1 MTTCPEEYIC
11 PITKEIMN
19 DPVMGPDGHT
29 YELLAIEEWL
39 RDHGVSPM
47 TRVPMSV
54 DQLVKNHAL
63 RNLIERYLTDTT
75 GSPGRAV
82 PTSTAQT
89 QSPAEPP
96 KTEPIKVSIETTIT
110 SKRNSSEK
118 DLACITIVPP
128 VTGNRI
134 ETVVVAMLDVSGSM
148 GTEAS
153 LPKDTTEE
161 SQGFSR
167 LDLVKHSMKTIKE
180 LLNEKDYLAII
191 TFSDRAEMCMN
202 LTKMDAQGK
211 RDADGSI
218 ERLLP
223 DASTNIWDALRLGI
237 ETARKPICRDK
248 NVVLLLLTD
257 GEPNINPPRGLAP
270 TLKNTI
276 EGLKEEA
283 ERFSIHAFGFGY
295 KLDSV
300 LLNEI
305 SSIGRGTYAYI
316 PDCTMVGTV
325 FINFMASTLSTVIP
339 NAVLDVEGVEI
350 LKAYGN
356 VSIQKKANGAVIPL
370 GSIQYGQSRTILLE
384 INNSYQ
390 PDLTVKLDCIFK
402 GEMEIDPS
410 QPLFK
415 STRDQKTVDSYAVG
429 ILTEA
434 LVSIAKQKYSTA
446 FNGKI
451 RGVMQEIEALP
462 SSPFIDALLKD
473 IDSSSEN
480 EGQITKAVSSQDWYT
495 RWGRDHL
502 LSFSKSHLLQ
512 RCANFKDSSLQEFG
526 GPLFKTIQEE
536 ANKIFCS
543 LPPPKP
549 SCDGT
554 SQPVRGHNSPSNQPV
569 SHQRKR
575 AVPAA
580 SSMSMYLS
588 IHSGCFD
595 GKGLVTMADGQKK
608 HVQDLRRGDQI
619 SSSNGMVAVVQAL
632 VETVIPKD
640 QGIEVVEVDG
650 VLLTPWHPVF
660 SNSRNAWVFPVEI
673 GTPVRMQLGSIY
685 NLVLDSS
692 HIVKINNLDVITL
705 GHGKSEGILSHP
717 YFGTAKVIDDLK
729 SHPGWSTGHLVIIDP
744 KTERDAQGL
753 VCKFF

>member
-1 MTTCPEEYIC
+1 MTCPEEYIC

-19 DPVMGPDGHT
+19 DPVMGPDGHS

-47 TRVPMSV
+47 TREPMTA

-63 RNLIERYLTDTT
+63 RNLIERYLLDTT
-75 GSPGRAV
+75 GSPVRTVA
-82 PTSTAQT
+82 TSNAQT
-89 QSPAEPP
+89 QLPAQPP
-96 KTEPIKVSIETTIT
+96 KTEPVKVSIETTVT
-110 SKRNSSEK
+110 SKRNSSDK
-118 DLACITIVPP
+118 DLARITIVPP
-128 VTGNRI
+128 ETGNRV
-134 ETVVVAMLDVSGSM
+134 ETVVIAMLDVSGSM

-153 LPKDTTEE
+153 LPKDATEE

-180 LLNEKDYLAII
+180 LLNDKDYLAII

-202 LTKMDAQGK
+202 LTRMDTQGK
-211 RDADGSI
+211 QNADGSI

-248 NVVLLLLTD
+248 NVILLLLTD

-276 EGLKEEA
+276 DSLKKEA

-295 KLDSV
+295 KLDSI

-316 PDCTMVGTV
+316 PDCSMVGTV
-325 FINFMASTLSTVIP
+325 FINFMASALSTAIP

-350 LKAYGN
+350 LKAFGN
-356 VSIQKKANGAVIPL
+356 VVIQKKASGAVIPL
-370 GSIQYGQSRTILLE
+370 GSIQYGQSRTVLLE
-384 INNSYQ
+384 ISKSYQ
-390 PDLTVKLDCIFK
+390 SDLAVKLDCIFK
-402 GEMEIDPS
+402 GEMEVDQS
-410 QPLFK
+410 QPLYT
-415 STRDQKTVDSYAVG
+415 STRDQKTADSYAVG

-434 LVSIAKQKYSTA
+434 LVSIAKQKYSAT

-451 RGVMQEIEALP
+451 RAVMQELEALP
-462 SSPFIDALLKD
+462 SSPFIDALMKD

-480 EGQITKAVSSQDWYT
+480 EGQIMKAVSSQDWYT

-512 RCANFKDSSLQEFG
+512 RCANFKDSSLQEYG

-554 SQPVRGHNSPSNQPV
+554 SQPVRGHNTPVNQSVHHQPS
-569 SHQRKR
+569 R
-575 AVPAA
+575 AHAA
-580 SSMSMYLS
+580 SSMSMYLN
-588 IHSGCFD
+588 IHGGCFD
-595 GKGLVTMADGQKK
+595 GNGLVTMADGQNK

-619 SSSNGMVAVVQAL
+619 ISFNGMVAVVQAL

-640 QGIEVVEVDG
+640 QGIEIVEVDG

-660 SNSRNAWVFPVEI
+660 STSKKTWVFPVEI
-673 GTPVRMQLGSIY
+673 GKTVRMQLGSIF

-705 GHGKSEGILSHP
+705 GHGKSEGILAHP
-717 YFGTAKVIDDLK
+717 YFGTTKVIDDLK
-729 SHPGWSTGHLVIIDP
+729 THPDWSTGHVVIIDP
-744 KTERDAQGL
+744 KTERDVHGL